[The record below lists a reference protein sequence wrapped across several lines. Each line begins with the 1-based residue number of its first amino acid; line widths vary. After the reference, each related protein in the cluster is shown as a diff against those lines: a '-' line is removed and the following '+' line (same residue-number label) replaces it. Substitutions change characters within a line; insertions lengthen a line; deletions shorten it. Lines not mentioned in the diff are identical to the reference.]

1 MSESLKINPL
11 KRPADAEISVPGSKS
26 YTNRALVVSALA
38 EGESLLTG
46 ALRSDDTERMSN
58 CLNSLGFEV
67 TNSVENVFTIRGAG
81 GRIPA
86 AEGTLFV
93 GNSGTT
99 ARFITALV
107 SVGSGS
113 YLIDGVPRMRQRPIQ
128 DLLDGLDELG
138 VESSAEMGNGCPPVR
153 VLAKGI
159 RGGTTHLPGNRS
171 SQYLTAI
178 LLVSPYASKDVNIL
192 ISGELVSKPYVDMTI
207 EVMARFGIE
216 VENQD
221 YSRLVV
227 KSGQR
232 YQATEYPIEPDA
244 SNASYFFAAAA
255 LTGGR
260 VKVMGIPP
268 TSVQGDM
275 GFVDILEKMGC
286 MVTKS
291 RDNVEVIGP
300 ARLRGIDIDMNDMP
314 DVVQTVCALAPFADG
329 PVNIRN
335 IANLRI
341 KETDRIAAMATE
353 LRKLGVEVH
362 TKPDGM
368 TIQPAKVLLPAR
380 LDTYEDH
387 RMAMSLALI
396 GLKAS
401 GIEIRDP
408 SCVRKS
414 FPTFFDLLGSLH

>member
-1 MSESLKINPL
+1 
-11 KRPADAEISVPGSKS
+11 
-26 YTNRALVVSALA
+26 
-38 EGESLLTG
+38 
-46 ALRSDDTERMSN
+46 
-58 CLNSLGFEV
+58 
-67 TNSVENVFTIRGAG
+67 
-81 GRIPA
+81 
-86 AEGTLFV
+86 
-93 GNSGTT
+93 
-99 ARFITALV
+99 
-107 SVGSGS
+107 
-113 YLIDGVPRMRQRPIQ
+113 
-128 DLLDGLDELG
+128 
-138 VESSAEMGNGCPPVR
+138 MGNGCPPVR